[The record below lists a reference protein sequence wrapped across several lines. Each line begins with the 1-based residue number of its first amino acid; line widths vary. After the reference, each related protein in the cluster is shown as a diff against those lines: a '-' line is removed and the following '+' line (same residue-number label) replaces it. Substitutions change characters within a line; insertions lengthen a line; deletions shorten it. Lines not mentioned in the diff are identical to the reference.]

1 MSHYIKFGITLSVSL
16 LLMFVLSMSMIV
28 SLDHFYL
35 NLSNFYMAL
44 IMVAAMGVVMLL
56 SMWDMYED
64 RRLNAILL
72 VVFIGGFL
80 GALALGRTSA
90 LVGDRQFLESMIPHH
105 SRAILVCQESALT
118 DPEIITLCEQI
129 IQSQREEIVQME
141 AILERY

>member
-1 MSHYIKFGITLSVSL
+1 MGHYTRFGITLAVSL

-56 SMWDMYED
+56 SMWNMYED
-64 RRLNAILL
+64 RRINAILL
-72 VVFIGGFL
+72 VVFVGGFL
-80 GALALGRTSA
+80 GALVLGRTSA

-105 SRAILVCQESALT
+105 SRAILVCQESTIT
-118 DPEIITLCEQI
+118 DPEIITVCGEI
-129 IQSQREEIVQME
+129 IQTQREEIAQKE

>member
-56 SMWDMYED
+56 SMWDMFED

-129 IQSQREEIVQME
+129 IQSQREEIAQME

>member
-129 IQSQREEIVQME
+129 IQAQREEIVQME

>member
-1 MSHYIKFGITLSVSL
+1 MGHYIKLGITLSVSL

-44 IMVAAMGVVMLL
+44 IMVTAMGVVMLL
-56 SMWDMYED
+56 SMWDMYQD
-64 RRLNAILL
+64 RRLDAILL

-129 IQSQREEIVQME
+129 IQAQREEIVQME